1 LPDAREPA
9 KSDQDHLPMQI
20 HDIRGTASALP
31 SNLKGAAMLMI
42 AAALLTVMTVFIK
55 LLGSD
60 LHIMQILFVRQVFMS
75 AIVLPQILRGFPGSL
90 STSTPG
96 LQLIRIACALVA
108 MTCGFT
114 AVIHLPLADA
124 TALGFAKSF
133 FITIFAIFIL
143 AETVGPR
150 RWLAVA
156 AGFAGVAM
164 MMQPGTESFSFYGL
178 MALVGAAGAGLV
190 MVLIRLMSR
199 TEKLITI
206 LSWQAVGVGIAT
218 AIPAIYFWQW
228 PTANEWLLL
237 TGLGVVSYVAQ
248 MSNIMAYKWGE
259 ASLLASLDYV
269 RLLYATLFGWWLFA
283 SLPGWNTWIGAGII
297 VAASIYM
304 VWREARR
311 HQQLTRSPH
320 GRGYTT

>member
-1 LPDAREPA
+1 MLF
-9 KSDQDHLPMQI
+9 

-42 AAALLTVMTVFIK
+42 AAALLTVMTVIIK

-60 LHIMQILFVRQVFMS
+60 LHIMQILFMRQVFMT
-75 AIVLPQILRGFPGSL
+75 AIVAPQILRDFPGSL
-90 STSTPG
+90 ETTRPG
-96 LQLIRIACALVA
+96 LQVLRVACALVA

-114 AVIHLPLADA
+114 AVIHLPLVDA

-143 AETVGPR
+143 AESVGPR

-156 AGFAGVAM
+156 AGFLGVAV
-164 MMQPGTESFSFYGL
+164 MMQPGTDSFSYYGL
-178 MALVGAAGAGLV
+178 MALAGAAGAGLV

-199 TEKLITI
+199 TERPITI
-206 LSWQAVGVGIAT
+206 LSWQAVGVGLAT
-218 AIPAIYFWQW
+218 AGPAIYFWQW
-228 PTANEWLLL
+228 PTPGEWMLLI
-237 TGLGVVSYVAQ
+237 GLGAISYVAQ

-269 RLLYATLFGWWLFA
+269 RLLYATLFGSSLAA
-283 SLPGWNTWIGAGII
+283 SLPGINTWIGAGII
-297 VAASIYM
+297 VVSSIYM
-304 VWREARR
+304 VWREAKH
-311 HQQLTRSPH
+311 HQELIRSPH